1 MSMSSPRKASVEVV
15 FFFKFLGL
23 DIEVDI
29 IGQSLVFSTVLTLAP
44 DLTLTL
50 GT

>member
-1 MSMSSPRKASVEVV
+1 MSSPRKALVEVE
-15 FFFKFLGL
+15 FSFKFLGL

-29 IGQSLVFSTVLTLAP
+29 IGQSLVSTVFTLPP